1 MSDVSKWHLMTYDVR
16 EAKRLRKVAKTLEGY
31 GERVQF
37 SVFRVRATATV
48 LEKIKWEITQIMKG
62 DDHFLVIPL
71 CDRCAA
77 KVDKH
82 SIGES
87 RAWGEAPPTFEIM

>member
-1 MSDVSKWHLMTYDVR
+1 
-16 EAKRLRKVAKTLEGY
+16 
-31 GERVQF
+31 
-37 SVFRVRATATV
+37 
-48 LEKIKWEITQIMKG
+48 MKG
-62 DDHFLVIPL
+62 DDHFLVISL

-87 RAWGEAPPTFEIM
+87 GAWGEAPPTFEIM